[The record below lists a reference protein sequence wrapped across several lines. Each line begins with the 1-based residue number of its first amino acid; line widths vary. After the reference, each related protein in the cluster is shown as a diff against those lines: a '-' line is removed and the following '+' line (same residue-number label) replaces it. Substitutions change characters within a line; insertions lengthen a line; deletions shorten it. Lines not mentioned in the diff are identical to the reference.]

1 MVDAIKETKPFQ
13 AEVKQLLQLMIHAL
27 YSNKEIFLRE
37 LISNASDA
45 SDKLRFAAL
54 DNQQL
59 WEGQSDLN
67 ILIEFDKEKQT
78 ISIIDQGIG
87 MTREEVVD
95 NLGTIAKSGTAQFL
109 QSLTGDQKQDAN
121 MIGQF
126 GVGFYSAFVVADRV
140 EVFTRKAGQ
149 PSNQGVHWESAAE
162 GTFNIEACD
171 LAQRGTRIVLHLRDE
186 DKDFADGWRLRSIIR
201 KYSDHIAFPVVMEKD
216 AAYSEMDDEEDLQAE
231 IDAAADTTDAA
242 GDNDD
247 KKSKQAKK
255 KAKKSKADKTEAKP
269 EIEVVNKATAL
280 WTLPRN
286 DISDE
291 DYQSF
296 YKHISHDYED
306 ALSWSHNKVEGSHEY
321 TSLLYIPKRAPF
333 DMYNREK
340 PRGLKLYVQRVF
352 IMDDAEQFL
361 PLYLRFIKG
370 VLDAKDLPLNVSR
383 ELLQN
388 NKQVETIK
396 TALVKRILDMLS
408 KLSKNEPEKYQAFWK
423 EFGQALKEGP
433 AEDYSNREK
442 IAGLLRFASTQS
454 ADQYN
459 VSLDDYVA
467 RMKPQ
472 QKHIYYVSAEGYQA
486 AKNSPHLEVFKKKGI
501 EVLLLGERIDE
512 WMTGYLTE
520 YQGKHM
526 QNVAKGDLDLGEL
539 EDEADK
545 KAKEALQES
554 SKDVIE
560 RLKKVLNEKVS
571 DVKVTT
577 RLTDSP
583 CCLVLGAYDMGAQM
597 RQIMQAAG
605 QSLPASK
612 PTLEINPQHPLIEKL
627 TQEIQDDRFENL
639 AMILFDQAVLSE
651 GSQLSDPSSYV
662 ARINNLLL
670 ELTQ

>member
-1 MVDAIKETKPFQ
+1 MVEAIKETKPFQ

-59 WEGQSDLN
+59 WEGQSELN
-67 ILIEFDKEKQT
+67 IRIEFDKEKQT
-78 ISIIDQGIG
+78 ISIVDQGIG
-87 MTREEVVD
+87 MTREEVID

-171 LAQRGTRIVLHLRDE
+171 LVQRGTRIVLHLRDE

-216 AAYSEMDDEEDLQAE
+216 ASYAEMDDEEDLDTDTDNTTADGE
-231 IDAAADTTDAA
+231 KDAKKIKK
-242 GDNDD
+242 N
-247 KKSKQAKK
+247 KKSKDTDAK
-255 KAKKSKADKTEAKP
+255 A

-286 DISDE
+286 DIKDE

-296 YKHISHDYED
+296 YKHISHDFED
-306 ALSWSHNKVEGSHEY
+306 ALSWSHNKVEGSQEY

-388 NKQVETIK
+388 NKNVETIK

-408 KLSKNEPEKYQAFWK
+408 KLAKNEPEKYQAFWK
-423 EFGQALKEGP
+423 EFGAVLKEGP

-526 QNVAKGDLDLGEL
+526 QNIAKGDLDLGEL

-554 SKDVIE
+554 SKDMLE

-571 DVKVTT
+571 DVKITT

-662 ARINNLLL
+662 TRINNLLL
-670 ELTQ
+670 ELTK

>member
-1 MVDAIKETKPFQ
+1 MAEAIKETKPFQ

-54 DNQQL
+54 DDQKL
-59 WEGQSDLN
+59 WEGQPDLN
-67 ILIEFDKEKQT
+67 IRIEFDKDKHT

-87 MTREEVVD
+87 MTREEAVE

-109 QSLTGDQKQDAN
+109 QSLSGDQKQDAN
-121 MIGQF
+121 LIGQF

-140 EVFTRKAGQ
+140 EVFTRKAGL
-149 PSNQGVHWESAAE
+149 PASQGVHWESAAE
-162 GTFNIEACD
+162 GTFNVEACE
-171 LAQRGTRIVLHLRDE
+171 LPQRGTRIVMHLRDE
-186 DKDFADGWRLRSIIR
+186 DKEFADGWRLRSIIR
-201 KYSDHIAFPVVMEKD
+201 KYSDHIAFPVVMDKD
-216 AAYSEMDDEEDLQAE
+216 AAYAEMDDEEDAE
-231 IDAAADTTDAA
+231 GQTEKKDKPVDA
-242 GDNDD
+242 N
-247 KKSKQAKK
+247 
-255 KAKKSKADKTEAKP
+255 P
-269 EIEVVNKATAL
+269 EVEVVNKATAL

-286 DISDE
+286 DIKDE

-296 YKHISHDYED
+296 YKHISHDFED
-306 ALSWSHNKVEGSHEY
+306 ALSWSHNKVEGTQEY

-388 NKQVETIK
+388 NKQVEAIK
-396 TALVKRILDMLS
+396 TALVKRILDMLT
-408 KLSKNEPEKYQAFWK
+408 KLAKNEPEKYQAFWK
-423 EFGQALKEGP
+423 EFGAALKEGP

-486 AKNSPHLEVFKKKGI
+486 AKNSPHLEVFKKKDI

-526 QNVAKGDLDLGEL
+526 QNIAKGDLDLGEL

-545 KAKEALQES
+545 KTKEALQES

-560 RLKKVLNEKVS
+560 RLKKTLSEKVS

-605 QSLPASK
+605 QSMPASK

-627 TQEIQDDRFENL
+627 SQEIQDDRFDNL
-639 AMILFDQAVLSE
+639 ALILFDQAVLSE
-651 GSQLSDPSSYV
+651 GSQLTDPSSYV
-662 ARINNLLL
+662 TRINNLLL

>member
-1 MVDAIKETKPFQ
+1 MVEAVKETKPFQ

-59 WEGQSDLN
+59 WEGQSELN
-67 ILIEFDKEKQT
+67 IRVEFDKEKQT

-87 MTREEVVD
+87 MTREEVVE

-149 PSNQGVHWESAAE
+149 PSSQGVHWESAAE

-171 LAQRGTRIVLHLRDE
+171 LAQRGTRVVMHLRDE

-201 KYSDHIAFPVVMEKD
+201 KYSDHIAFPVVMDKD
-216 AAYSEMDDEEDLQAE
+216 AAYAEMDDEEDLDTAVDNTSEADQ
-231 IDAAADTTDAA
+231 DAKQT
-242 GDNDD
+242 
-247 KKSKQAKK
+247 KKDK
-255 KAKKSKADKTEAKP
+255 KAKDADAKP
-269 EIEVVNKATAL
+269 EVEVVNKATAL

-296 YKHISHDYED
+296 YKHISHDFED
-306 ALSWSHNKVEGSHEY
+306 ALSWSHNKVEGSQEY

-408 KLSKNEPEKYQAFWK
+408 KLAKNEPEKYQAFWK
-423 EFGQALKEGP
+423 EFGAALKEGP

-526 QNVAKGDLDLGEL
+526 QNIAKGDLDLGEL

-560 RLKKVLNEKVS
+560 RLKKVLSEKVS
-571 DVKVTT
+571 DVKITT

-605 QSLPASK
+605 QSLPTSK

-662 ARINNLLL
+662 TRINNLLL

>member
-1 MVDAIKETKPFQ
+1 MAEAIKETKPFQ

-45 SDKLRFAAL
+45 SDKLRFSAL

-59 WEGQSDLN
+59 WEGQTELN
-67 ILIEFDKEKQT
+67 IRIEFDKDKQT

-140 EVFTRKAGQ
+140 EVFTRKAGL
-149 PSNQGVHWESAAE
+149 PASQGVHWESAAE
-162 GTFNIEACD
+162 GTFNIEACE
-171 LAQRGTRIVLHLRDE
+171 LPQRGTRIVMHLRDE
-186 DKDFADGWRLRSIIR
+186 DKEFADGWRLRSIIR
-201 KYSDHIAFPVVMEKD
+201 KYSDHIAFPVVMDKD
-216 AAYSEMDDEEDLQAE
+216 AAYAEMEDDEELEDDIVSAE
-231 IDAAADTTDAA
+231 
-242 GDNDD
+242 
-247 KKSKQAKK
+247 S
-255 KAKKSKADKTEAKP
+255 SDKTESGDTAAKTAKKDKKNKAKVADAKP
-269 EIEVVNKATAL
+269 ETEVVNKATAL

-286 DISDE
+286 DISDD

-306 ALSWSHNKVEGSHEY
+306 ALSWSHNKVEGTQEY

-408 KLSKNEPEKYQAFWK
+408 KLAKNEPEKYQIFWK
-423 EFGQALKEGP
+423 EFGAALKEGP

-442 IAGLLRFASTQS
+442 VAGLLRFASTQS

-472 QKHIYYVSAEGYQA
+472 QKNIYYVSAEGYQA

-526 QNVAKGDLDLGEL
+526 QNIAKGDLDLGEL

-545 KAKEALQES
+545 KTKEALQES

-560 RLKKVLNEKVS
+560 RLKKVLSDKVS
-571 DVKVTT
+571 DVKITT

-605 QSLPASK
+605 QSMPASK

-627 TQEIQDDRFENL
+627 SQEIQDDRFENL
-639 AMILFDQAVLSE
+639 AFILFDQAVLSE
-651 GSQLSDPSSYV
+651 GSQLTDPSSYV
-662 ARINNLLL
+662 TRINNLLL
-670 ELTQ
+670 ELTK